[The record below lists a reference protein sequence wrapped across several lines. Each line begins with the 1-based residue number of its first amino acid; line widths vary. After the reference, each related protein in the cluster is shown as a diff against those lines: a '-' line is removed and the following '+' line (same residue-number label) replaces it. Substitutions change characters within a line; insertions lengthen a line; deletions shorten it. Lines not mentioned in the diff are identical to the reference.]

1 MHTRSVLT
9 AVLLACTAVLIGSS
23 VGFVLYSAWDLPEV
37 QALEHFKPSITT
49 RVYSDSNELLA
60 EFFVENR
67 TPVQLADVPDVLLK
81 ALIATEDKR
90 FYSHSGLDYRGIGRA
105 FVRNVQAGK
114 VLEGGSTLTQQ
125 LAKVLFLTPER
136 SYLRKIKEMALAL
149 KIEQRYTKQEILT
162 LYLNQ
167 IYFGSGAYGIEAA
180 AQTYFGKRV
189 RDLNI
194 AECALL
200 AGIPR
205 SPKYYSPF
213 RSREH

>member
-1 MHTRSVLT
+1 MTFRSFI
-9 AVLLACTAVLIGSS
+9 AYASLAIMAVLIGSS

-37 QALEHFKPSITT
+37 QALEHFEPSITT
-49 RVYSDSNELLA
+49 RVFSDSNELLA

-81 ALIATEDKR
+81 ALIATEDTR
-90 FYSHSGLDYRGIGRA
+90 FYSHSGLDYRGIARA
-105 FVRNVQAGK
+105 LARNIRAGK

-180 AQTYFGKRV
+180 AQTYFGKQAK
-189 RDLNI
+189 DLDI
-194 AECALL
+194 AECA
-200 AGIPR
+200 
-205 SPKYYSPF
+205 
-213 RSREH
+213 